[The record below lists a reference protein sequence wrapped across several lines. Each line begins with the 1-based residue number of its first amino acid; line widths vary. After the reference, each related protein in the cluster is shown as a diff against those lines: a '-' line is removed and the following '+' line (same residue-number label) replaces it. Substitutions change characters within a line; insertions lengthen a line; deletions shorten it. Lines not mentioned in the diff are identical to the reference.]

1 MQAYNKE
8 LKGLLTQARDD
19 VPPTAE
25 IGENPLPGKEVKAK
39 GEKAGGGGGGRKK
52 VALEDLTRF
61 TMVKRIW

>member
-1 MQAYNKE
+1 MLSQ
-8 LKGLLTQARDD
+8 TRDD

-25 IGENPLPGKEVKAK
+25 IGENPPK
-39 GEKAGGGGGGRKK
+39 GAEPTKVEKVGGGGGRKK

>member
-8 LKGLLTQARDD
+8 LKGLLSQARDD

-25 IGENPLPGKEVKAK
+25 IGENLSKGTEPKAK
-39 GEKAGGGGGGRKK
+39 GDKAAGGGGRKK

>member
-8 LKGLLTQARDD
+8 LKGLLSQARDD
-19 VPPTAE
+19 VPPTVE
-25 IGENPLPGKEVKAK
+25 IGENPPNRTEPKAK
-39 GEKAGGGGGGRKK
+39 GDKAGGGGGRKK